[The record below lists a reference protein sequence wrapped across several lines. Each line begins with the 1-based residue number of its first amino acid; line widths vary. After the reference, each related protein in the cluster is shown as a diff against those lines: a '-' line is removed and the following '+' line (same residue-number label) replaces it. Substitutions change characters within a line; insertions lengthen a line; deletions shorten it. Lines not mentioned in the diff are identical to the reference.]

1 MIRKE
6 DNTHAGD
13 DDNINNQITEKEIP
27 DNDIKP
33 NGPTQ

>member
-6 DNTHAGD
+6 DNTHDGD
-13 DDNINNQITEKEIP
+13 DDNINNHTFVKEIP
-27 DNDIKP
+27 DNDDKP